1 MKLSKPA
8 AFVIGF
14 LAGLVLIGALAF
26 LFFLLPPSRKPLPQ
40 VPAVSTVITAPPI
53 EPTTAPSPS
62 PIAAATLPEGVPPDP
77 GATITVGITVK
88 ISGTEGQGL
97 RLRREPGKD
106 STPIFLGAEN
116 EVFEVVDGPSSA
128 DGFNWWYLK
137 APADSTRQGWAVANY
152 LLPVQ

>member
-1 MKLSKPA
+1 MRLSKPA

-14 LAGLVLIGALAF
+14 IAGLVLIGALVI
-26 LFFLLPPSRKPLPQ
+26 LFFLLPPSRRPLPE
-40 VPAVSTVITAPPI
+40 VPAVSTVITAPPL
-53 EPTTAPSPS
+53 EPTTDPTPSAE
-62 PIAAATLPEGVPPDP
+62 ITATLPEGVPSDP
-77 GATITVGITVK
+77 GGSINIGITVQ

-97 RLRREPGKD
+97 RLRRDPGKN

-116 EVFEVVDGPSSA
+116 EVFEVVDGPASA